1 MKKKV
6 LFVIDSLH
14 SGGAEKSLVSLL
26 SLFDYENYDVDL
38 MLYSHTG
45 DFMNLIPN
53 KVNLLKESDDYRTI
67 RMPISSV
74 FKNHK
79 AKVYF

>member
-26 SLFDYENYDVDL
+26 SLFDYE
-38 MLYSHTG
+38 
-45 DFMNLIPN
+45 I
-53 KVNLLKESDDYRTI
+53 KQI
-67 RMPISSV
+67 
-74 FKNHK
+74 
-79 AKVYF
+79 

>member
-38 MLYSHTG
+38 LTFKQRKNRYFHYY
-45 DFMNLIPN
+45 L
-53 KVNLLKESDDYRTI
+53 
-67 RMPISSV
+67 RM
-74 FKNHK
+74 
-79 AKVYF
+79 